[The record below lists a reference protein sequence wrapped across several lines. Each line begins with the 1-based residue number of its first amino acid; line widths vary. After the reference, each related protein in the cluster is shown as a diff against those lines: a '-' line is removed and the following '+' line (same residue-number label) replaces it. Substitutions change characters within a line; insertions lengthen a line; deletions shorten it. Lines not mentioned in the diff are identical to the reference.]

1 MEASYASKGV
11 AGAGL
16 GFGIAIFFRA
26 VALIALCGCSTKTRN
41 IALDGLYVNESGTL
55 AIGSIDVMS
64 APTGEETA
72 AIRYEENTAWL
83 SPSVKTHE
91 IKIMLTGTNAVSGAT
106 GIVERICNAFS
117 TVASTNCVGR
127 VK

>member
-1 MEASYASKGV
+1 MKGAMKDIVIFLSVV
-11 AGAGL
+11 A
-16 GFGIAIFFRA
+16 IM
-26 VALIALCGCSTKTRN
+26 ALCGCSTKTRN
-41 IALDGLYVNESGTL
+41 IELDGLYVTETGTL
-55 AIGSIDVMS
+55 AIGSADVMS
-64 APTGEETA
+64 APIGEETA

-106 GIVERICNAFS
+106 GIVERICNAFA
-117 TVASTNCVGR
+117 TVVATNNVGR